1 MNISADKIAG
11 SLANGGNSMV
21 IIKSPFFSPHIIVIS
36 DDVVCTYTSES
47 DFMAGKKPNNE
58 TTINIFQEKNDDE
71 AIKEQL
77 PFMIM

>member
-47 DFMAGKKPNNE
+47 EFMAGKKPNSE
-58 TTINIFQEKNDDE
+58 TIINIFQEKSDDE
-71 AIKEQL
+71 VIKEQL

>member
-47 DFMAGKKPNNE
+47 EFMAGKKPNSE
-58 TTINIFQEKNDDE
+58 TIINIFQEKSDDE
-71 AIKEQL
+71 VIKEQL
-77 PFMIM
+77 PFMII